1 PNTEAPKVKIITP
14 SNNGVGTRQ
23 SSLTLDETGRV
34 TEYINA
40 NGDTSTLTYTDT
52 EQGHRQTVIT
62 NKVDGHTLGS
72 IGYITDSTNHG
83 VVLQTTAVNG
93 RKTYYE
99 NYTDTLQAQ
108 TIRTYQDAAQTAPVS
123 YAITYDSLG
132 NPLTVLAPDGVL
144 TTNIYVAGKD
154 WLASQTVSK
163 NGTILNKTAYTY
175 DDKGNLLTAKTAV
188 SDPAAFTDTKTTA
201 YTYNAQGLRVS
212 QTDWNGRQTGYTYDK
227 FGRLSESTVS
237 GSGISQTTRYTYDA
251 YNNLAT
257 ATAERGAQDITTQ
270 TQYDAL
276 GYLVK
281 STDPTGMKQAYRYN
295 ANGLQTET
303 LTMGYTSAGAFVEA
317 KKTTVQ
323 YDEINRA
330 IQTTLTDGTVQTV
343 GVSGKEGAIETNTES
358 TGTDGVVRTGKTQ
371 TAADGSY
378 VKQQPGP

>member
-1 PNTEAPKVKIITP
+1 MYRYTYYDEPDQRHYGQLKRVETSVERPITIYNRQTNAQGEEEESVSESQERLTMYEEYEYPNTEAPKVKIITP

-132 NPLTVLAPDGVL
+132 NPLTVLAPDGTM
-144 TTNIYVAGKD
+144 TTNSYVAGKN
-154 WLASQTVSK
+154 WLSGSTVSK
-163 NGTILNKTAYTY
+163 ERHGVKPRGLHIRRKRQPLNGKN
-175 DDKGNLLTAKTAV
+175 GCEQ
-188 SDPAAFTDTKTTA
+188 P
-201 YTYNAQGLRVS
+201 GRV
-212 QTDWNGRQTGYTYDK
+212 
-227 FGRLSESTVS
+227 
-237 GSGISQTTRYTYDA
+237 
-251 YNNLAT
+251 
-257 ATAERGAQDITTQ
+257 
-270 TQYDAL
+270 
-276 GYLVK
+276 
-281 STDPTGMKQAYRYN
+281 YRYQN
-295 ANGLQTET
+295 HGVYLQRTGAEGFSNGLER
-303 LTMGYTSAGAFVEA
+303 EA
-317 KKTTVQ
+317 DRL
-323 YDEINRA
+323 Y
-330 IQTTLTDGTVQTV
+330 L
-343 GVSGKEGAIETNTES
+343 
-358 TGTDGVVRTGKTQ
+358 
-371 TAADGSY
+371 
-378 VKQQPGP
+378 